1 MSYALLAHW
10 AVNMIWYLLRS
21 VSTYNIS
28 VLFLFQLYSVCTNVE
43 SFVGLHAHDP
53 TMGSSSIFVR
63 AGPHT
68 RIACEGREREKGDGG
83 EKRDGGNGTC
93 FGGCRRRGRESW
105 RRGWGSPTRLA
116 HCRRGP
122 CNRRK
127 HPRPSTASVATDAP
141 HKMLSSSTPS
151 SLSVATLAIPD
162 N

>member
-93 FGGCRRRGRESW
+93 FGAPLGLLTAVEDHATVASILDRQLPPSPRTP
-105 RRGWGSPTRLA
+105 PTR
-116 HCRRGP
+116 C
-122 CNRRK
+122 
-127 HPRPSTASVATDAP
+127 
-141 HKMLSSSTPS
+141 
-151 SLSVATLAIPD
+151 
-162 N
+162 